1 MPHKILPRA
10 YFQRPTLQVARGLLG
25 KYLVRKKGSRT
36 LTGRII
42 EVEAYVGPEDRA
54 CHASRGRTARTDV
67 MFGPAGVA
75 YVYLVYGMH
84 HCFNIVTERVGYP
97 SAVLVRAVEN
107 ADTQALIDGPGRV
120 CRFLVIDRTLNRS
133 DLTMG
138 ERLWVEDRG
147 ERIPAS
153 TIAAYPR
160 IGVDYAGKWAAMPWR
175 FRLNNTGGKRQ

>member
-25 KYLVRKKGSRT
+25 KYLIRKNGSRT
-36 LTGRII
+36 LTSRII

-84 HCFNIVTERVGYP
+84 HCFNIVTEGDGYP
-97 SAVLVRAVEN
+97 GAVLVRAIEAADN
-107 ADTQALIDGPGRV
+107 AERGAGPALV
-120 CRFLVIDRTLNRS
+120 CRALRIDRACTGL
-133 DLTMG
+133 DLTSS
-138 ERLWVEDRG
+138 RLTTESAP
-147 ERIPAS
+147 ILAH
-153 TIAAYPR
+153 
-160 IGVDYAGKWAAMPWR
+160 
-175 FRLNNTGGKRQ
+175 

>member
-1 MPHKILPRA
+1 MAAKILSRA

-25 KYLVRKKGSRT
+25 KYLVRKNGSRT
-36 LTGRII
+36 HTSRNIG
-42 EVEAYVGPEDRA
+42 VDDYVGPEDRA
-54 CHASRGRTARTDV
+54 CHASRGRTARTEV

-133 DLTMG
+133 DLTIG

-147 ERIPAS
+147 ERIAAS

-160 IGVDYAGKWAAMPWR
+160 MRVDYAGKWSAMTSR
-175 FRLNNTGGKRQ
+175 LRLNNTGGKRQ

>member
-1 MPHKILPRA
+1 MAAKILYSA
-10 YFQRPTLQVARGLLG
+10 YFDRPTLKVARSPLG
-25 KYLVRKKGSRT
+25 IYLVRANRNRT
-36 LTGRII
+36 IAAKII

-147 ERIPAS
+147 ERISAS

-160 IGVDYAGKWAAMPWR
+160 IGVDYAGRWATKPWR
-175 FRLNNTGGKRQ
+175 FRLKGADG